1 MIYSLLLL
9 SEDTSITDGLLIFSE
24 NLRDAEKMFLGATF
38 MCAFLLLLQG
48 EKTADEVIQ
57 LQEKQQLHFV

>member
-1 MIYSLLLL
+1 
-9 SEDTSITDGLLIFSE
+9 
-24 NLRDAEKMFLGATF
+24 MFLGATF

-57 LQEKQQLHFV
+57 LQAKQQLHFV